1 MNSISSLEVEKVQQ
15 TERAVVMDVRN
26 ITKSLPLG
34 HERIEILKGLSFS
47 ILSGEFVS
55 LVGPSGSGKST
66 LLGIIAGLDNPTSG
80 QVLIDGIDITRMSE
94 GKLAA
99 IRNSKI
105 GMVFQAFNLI
115 STLTAQENVEVPL
128 YVGKHQGS
136 PSARA
141 KELLA
146 LVGLSHRLDHRP
158 SQLSG
163 GEQQRLLIAQAL
175 LTDPRLLLLDEPLAN
190 LDITHSQE
198 IVALVSEVCRARGVT
213 VLLVSHDI
221 NPLLPVTDRVL
232 YIAHGQSAIGTP
244 AEVITS
250 ATLSK
255 LYNSSVEV
263 VQALGRLF
271 VVGAET

>member
-1 MNSISSLEVEKVQQ
+1 MAKETVVELEQVRVQFGKRMVLENMSLAFEQ
-15 TERAVVMDVRN
+15 
-26 ITKSLPLG
+26 
-34 HERIEILKGLSFS
+34 
-47 ILSGEFVS
+47 GEFITI
-55 LVGPSGSGKST
+55 LGPNGAGKST
-66 LLGIIAGLDNPTSG
+66 FLKLLLGLLRPAAGTIRVLGRPPRRGNREIGYAPQHRTLETDLALRARDVVGFGLDGNRWGIALPTRRRRAR
-80 QVLIDGIDITRMSE
+80 IDQA
-94 GKLAA
+94 LAEVNA
-99 IRNSKI
+99 
-105 GMVFQAFNLI
+105 
-115 STLTAQENVEVPL
+115 LTFADAP
-128 YVGKHQGS
+128 VG
-136 PSARA
+136 
-141 KELLA
+141 
-146 LVGLSHRLDHRP
+146 
-158 SQLSG
+158 QLSG

-190 LDITHSQE
+190 LDITHGQE

-244 AEVITS
+244 AEIITS

>member
-1 MNSISSLEVEKVQQ
+1 M
-15 TERAVVMDVRN
+15 
-26 ITKSLPLG
+26 
-34 HERIEILKGLSFS
+34 
-47 ILSGEFVS
+47 
-55 LVGPSGSGKST
+55 VGF
-66 LLGIIAGLDNPTSG
+66 GLDGNRWGIALPTRRRRAR
-80 QVLIDGIDITRMSE
+80 IDQT
-94 GKLAA
+94 LAEVNA
-99 IRNSKI
+99 L
-105 GMVFQAFNLI
+105 AF
-115 STLTAQENVEVPL
+115 ADAP
-128 YVGKHQGS
+128 VG
-136 PSARA
+136 
-141 KELLA
+141 
-146 LVGLSHRLDHRP
+146 
-158 SQLSG
+158 QLSG

-190 LDITHSQE
+190 LDITHGQE

-255 LYNSSVEV
+255 LYNSPVEV

>member
-1 MNSISSLEVEKVQQ
+1 VAKETVVELERVRVQFGKRVLLENMSLAFEQ
-15 TERAVVMDVRN
+15 
-26 ITKSLPLG
+26 
-34 HERIEILKGLSFS
+34 
-47 ILSGEFVS
+47 GEFITI
-55 LVGPSGSGKST
+55 LGPNGAGKST
-66 LLGIIAGLDNPTSG
+66 FLKLLLGLLRPAAGTIRVLGKPPRRGNREIGYAPQHRTLETDLALRARDVVGFGLDGDRWGIALPTRRRRTR
-80 QVLIDGIDITRMSE
+80 IDQA
-94 GKLAA
+94 LAEVNA
-99 IRNSKI
+99 L
-105 GMVFQAFNLI
+105 AF
-115 STLTAQENVEVPL
+115 ADAP
-128 YVGKHQGS
+128 VG
-136 PSARA
+136 
-141 KELLA
+141 
-146 LVGLSHRLDHRP
+146 
-158 SQLSG
+158 QLSG

>member
-1 MNSISSLEVEKVQQ
+1 VAKETVVELEQVRVQFGKRVLLDNMSLAFEQ
-15 TERAVVMDVRN
+15 
-26 ITKSLPLG
+26 
-34 HERIEILKGLSFS
+34 
-47 ILSGEFVS
+47 GEFITI
-55 LVGPSGSGKST
+55 LGPNGAGKST
-66 LLGIIAGLDNPTSG
+66 FLKLLLGLLRPAAGTIRVLGKPPRRGNREIGYAPQHRTLETDLALRARDVVGFGLDGNRWGIALPTRRRRTR
-80 QVLIDGIDITRMSE
+80 IDQA
-94 GKLAA
+94 LAEVNA
-99 IRNSKI
+99 L
-105 GMVFQAFNLI
+105 AF
-115 STLTAQENVEVPL
+115 ADAP
-128 YVGKHQGS
+128 VG
-136 PSARA
+136 
-141 KELLA
+141 
-146 LVGLSHRLDHRP
+146 
-158 SQLSG
+158 QLSG